1 MNITILKIAL
11 LFQDLP
17 WLYYCVYL
25 YYIFVLLYK
34 LSHKYINILYAY
46 IITHLEHVFVCDQ
59 QTLSQV
65 ISYQLTATYL
75 SSLICHGPCCFL
87 SDQPC
92 SPIIH
97 RIFFNDLCAL
107 RVFDVFCVD
116 SCRVGLYTFHLWLWS
131 WAIHRSWVLLSL
143 NFLLVCRRDLWL
155 AGTHVYLCVFS
166 TYDLIRVL
174 GIEYHRF
181 HGQCSA
187 CHSWSTF
194 DERKNSFLNL
204 GLQQKGKR
212 ELLIL
217 FLCIS
222 VPT

>member
-1 MNITILKIAL
+1 M
-11 LFQDLP
+11 
-17 WLYYCVYL
+17 
-25 YYIFVLLYK
+25 LLYK

-46 IITHLEHVFVCDQ
+46 IIICLGHVVVCDQ

-75 SSLICHGPCCFL
+75 SSLICHGPFCFL

-97 RIFFNDLCAL
+97 RTFFKDLCAL

-116 SCRVGLYTFHLWLWS
+116 SCRAALYTFHLWLWS

-143 NFLLVCRRDLWL
+143 NFHLVCRRDLWL
-155 AGTHVYLCVFS
+155 AGPHVHLCIFS
-166 TYDLIRVL
+166 TYDFIRVP

-187 CHSWSTF
+187 CHSWSAF
-194 DERKNSFLNL
+194 DERMNSFLNL
-204 GLQQKGKR
+204 GPQQKGRR
-212 ELLIL
+212 ELLVL

-222 VPT
+222 VPA